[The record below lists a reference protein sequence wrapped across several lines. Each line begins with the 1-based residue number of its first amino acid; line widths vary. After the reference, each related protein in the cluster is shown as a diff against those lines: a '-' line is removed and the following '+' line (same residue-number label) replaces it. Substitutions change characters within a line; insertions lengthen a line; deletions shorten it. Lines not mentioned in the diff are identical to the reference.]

1 MKTTQYIFLI
11 CLLSLFVS
19 CKKDPP
25 AEPEPTEPVMP
36 PATQIGANTFGCYI
50 DGELF
55 VANEGGSVWSIP
67 ALSGSYDEVDKD
79 FRLQGSRYIND
90 EAGEYDDVRIRADI
104 TAGEG
109 IYNYRYNE
117 MSGSDGY
124 VNWHGGCSYYYLAKS
139 DNLGKLTITYLNE
152 DENIIAGTFY
162 INLINPDCEED
173 TIMKITEGRFDF
185 RY

>member
-11 CLLSLFVS
+11 CLLSLFAS

-55 VANEGGSVWSIP
+55 VANDGESVVSLP
-67 ALSGSYDEVDKD
+67 AVSGSFNESTKM
-79 FRLQGSRYIND
+79 LSIQGSR
-90 EAGEYDDVRIRADI
+90 ELERTSEFTTSDDVRFSCIVDNGVNEYFQYVEIEEYVGYSSFGVLPCTYYHNKNGKGICRI
-104 TAGEG
+104 T
-109 IYNYRYNE
+109 
-117 MSGSDGY
+117 
-124 VNWHGGCSYYYLAKS
+124 HL
-139 DNLGKLTITYLNE
+139 
-152 DENIIAGTFY
+152 DEEKNIISGTFY
-162 INLINPDCEED
+162 MDLINPDCEED
-173 TIMKITEGRFDF
+173 TLIKITDGRFDF